1 MKQIETGCL
10 AVVIGAHVPSN
21 NGKVVT
27 VGKYLGDA
35 KEFIE
40 PYNKDHWEINVVLT
54 TAAGWTTRQV
64 PQFMLLR
71 IDGEPELDEE
81 VAELELVK

>member
-27 VGKYLGDA
+27 VGRYIGDVDWFDDA
-35 KEFIE
+35 
-40 PYNKDHWEINVVLT
+40 YDKDHWEINIALT
-54 TAAGWTTRQV
+54 TTKGVKIRQI
-64 PQFMLLR
+64 PQCLLLR